1 MEIKKID
8 NTLSW
13 LFERY
18 LEDPSA
24 AFDISKSDGAEND
37 IESIHELGRY
47 LTKKGFVKNQEF
59 LENGFL
65 CTITTLGINQVSNTL
80 SEVRYKILEASI
92 ENNKRSIMEILEINP
107 GHFKRGLDYANYL
120 KRTGVIECII
130 RQDDI
135 LAEPTFY
142 GKEWYE
148 ANKTRLIN

>member
-13 LFERY
+13 LFEKY
-18 LEDPSA
+18 LEDPSCTW
-24 AFDISKSDGAEND
+24 DITHSAGEEND
-37 IESIHELGRY
+37 IHAIHELGRF
-47 LTKKGFVKNQEF
+47 LTSKGYVKNQEF
-59 LENGFL
+59 HEAGFF
-65 CTITTLGINQVSNTL
+65 CTITTLGISKVSNTL

-92 ENNKRSIMEILEINP
+92 ENNQRSVMEILDINP
-107 GHFKRGLDYANYL
+107 GHYKRGLDYATYL

-130 RQDDI
+130 RNNDI

-148 ANKTRLIN
+148 ANKPRLIN